1 MTSES
6 PKRGRRKIYQD
17 ERHSWLRSYEA
28 GQASIPQ
35 LARKTGRNPRTISP
49 QLQQAVEENER
60 ARART
65 ELYRQALTQHNE
77 GLLEVVGML
86 RDAIAFPSI
95 EPLFLLARFPDEAG
109 AYTPFRLQGVEMDV
123 HFELLPFGTEDQ
135 TRLYELLHEHLPRE
149 RQLWSSLKTWF
160 ETLGALLL
168 DAYRLGER
176 TGDLATERAGMNLRA
191 ANKGGEGLNE
201 AFLSWVCRLAFETR
215 AGILAPYVLATT
227 MAIAGRELRFG
238 GSALAVSEER
248 TALEKA
254 WAVFD
259 ELVGDLG
266 HFDEVIR
273 MVNRRNALGDL
284 ISPLRR
290 RLGDLLL
297 SGFVP
302 GRCSVCKV
310 LGR

>member
-6 PKRGRRKIYQD
+6 AKRGRRKIYPD
-17 ERHSWLRSYEA
+17 ERRRWLRRYES
-28 GQASIPQ
+28 GEASIPE
-35 LARKTGRNPRTISP
+35 LARISGRNPRTISH

-60 ARART
+60 AHART

-86 RDAIAFPSI
+86 RDAITFPPI
-95 EPLFLLARFPDEAG
+95 EPLFLLARFPGEAG
-109 AYTPFRLQGVEMDV
+109 AYTPFRLKGAETDV
-123 HFELLPFGTEDQ
+123 HFEVLPFGTEDQ
-135 TRLYELLHEHLPRE
+135 MRLYELLHEHLPRE
-149 RQLWSSLKTWF
+149 RQLWSSLNGWF

-168 DAYRLGER
+168 DAYRFGER
-176 TGDLATERAGMNLRA
+176 TGNLAAERTGMNLRA

-201 AFLSWVCRLAFETR
+201 SFLSWVCRLAFETR
-215 AGILAPYVLATT
+215 ADILAPHVQATT
-227 MAIAGRELRFG
+227 MAIAGNELRFG
-238 GSALAVSEER
+238 GSALAFSEER
-248 TALEKA
+248 TVLEKA
-254 WAVFD
+254 WVVFD
-259 ELVGDLG
+259 DLVGDLG
-266 HFDEVIR
+266 HADEVIR
-273 MVNRRNALGDL
+273 MENRWNALGDL